1 MHPDDEFHPP
11 TSDDP
16 EWTETCWF
24 TFAVP
29 ERNLSG
35 QLYPY
40 FKTNQGVAAGGAFF
54 WDGRNERPETCVYAK
69 QFWHLPLVDQK
80 LTDLTMA
87 NGIRYECLEP
97 QKKWRVRYDDPDGG
111 DEIHVDLIVTG
122 IVAPNMLGESH
133 VDQPCRYQGTI
144 VLHGETIEVDDYG
157 FRDRSWG
164 PRPQF
169 GQGIHGGS
177 MMRGGY
183 SYATASD
190 THAFHAITMDFGTGA
205 IAIHGSYMRDGE
217 WAKLKGGERRVIE
230 RDGEGFPLIV
240 ELDGVDELGR
250 EFNARG
256 ETTNSLGFLINPNL
270 YTINCLTRWS
280 FDGITTWGEDH
291 DNHSFPDARRLF
303 REARGQSLW
312 SQDQ

>member
-1 MHPDDEFHPP
+1 M
-11 TSDDP
+11 
-16 EWTETCWF
+16 
-24 TFAVP
+24 
-29 ERNLSG
+29 
-35 QLYPY
+35 
-40 FKTNQGVAAGGAFF
+40 
-54 WDGRNERPETCVYAK
+54 YAK
-69 QFWHLPLVDQK
+69 QFWHLPLIDQK
-80 LTDLTMA
+80 LTDLTLA

-111 DEIHVDLIVTG
+111 NEIHVDLIVTG

-144 VLHGETIEVDDYG
+144 VLHGETIAVDDYG

-312 SQDQ
+312 GQDV

>member
-80 LTDLTMA
+80 LTDLSLA

-144 VLHGETIEVDDYG
+144 VLHGETIDVDDYG

-217 WAKLKGGERRVIE
+217 WAKLKDGERRVVE

-312 SQDQ
+312 SQDV

>member
-69 QFWHLPLVDQK
+69 QFWHLPLIDQK
-80 LTDLTMA
+80 LTDLTLA

-111 DEIHVDLIVTG
+111 NEIHVDLIVTG

-144 VLHGETIEVDDYG
+144 VLHGETIAVDDYG

-230 RDGEGFPLIV
+230 RDGEGFPLVV
-240 ELDGVDELGR
+240 EIDGVDELGR

>member
-1 MHPDDEFHPP
+1 MAMHPDDEFHPP

-40 FKTNQGVAAGGAFF
+40 FKTNQKVAAGGAFF
-54 WDGRNERPETCVYAK
+54 WDGFNERPETCVYAK
-69 QFWHLPLVDQK
+69 QFWHLPLPDEP
-80 LTDLTMA
+80 LTNISLA

-97 QKKWRVRYDDPDGG
+97 QKQWRIRYDDPDDG
-111 DEIHVDLIVTG
+111 DEIHVDLLVTG
-122 IVAPNMLGESH
+122 IVAPNMLGQSH

-144 VLHGETIEVDDYG
+144 TLHGEVIDVDAYG

-164 PRPQF
+164 PRPQY
-169 GQGIHGGS
+169 GQGIHGGVS
-177 MMRGGY
+177 QRGGY

-190 THAFHAITMDFGTGA
+190 EHAFHAITMDFGTGC
-205 IAIHGSYMRDGE
+205 IAIHGSYMKDGQ
-217 WAKLKGGERRVIE
+217 WAKLVSGERTVIE
-230 RDGEGFPLIV
+230 RNSEGVPTLV
-240 ELDGVDELGR
+240 QLQGVDELGR
-250 EFNARG
+250 EFSASG
-256 ETTNSLGFLINPNL
+256 ETTNSLSFLINPNL

-291 DNHSFPDARRLF
+291 DNHSFVDARRLF
-303 REARGQSLW
+303 RSLRQQSLW
-312 SQDQ
+312 

>member
-1 MHPDDEFHPP
+1 
-11 TSDDP
+11 
-16 EWTETCWF
+16 
-24 TFAVP
+24 
-29 ERNLSG
+29 
-35 QLYPY
+35 
-40 FKTNQGVAAGGAFF
+40 
-54 WDGRNERPETCVYAK
+54 
-69 QFWHLPLVDQK
+69 
-80 LTDLTMA
+80 
-87 NGIRYECLEP
+87 LEP
-97 QKKWRVRYDDPDGG
+97 QKQWRVRYDDPDGG

-144 VLHGETIEVDDYG
+144 ILHGETIPVDAYG

-177 MMRGGY
+177 TMRGGY

-190 THAFHAITMDFGTGA
+190 AHAFHAITMDFGSGA
-205 IAIHGSYMRDGE
+205 IAIHGSYMRDGD
-217 WAKLKGGERRVIE
+217 WAKLKSGERRVIE

-240 ELDGVDELGR
+240 ELDGIDELGR

-312 SQDQ
+312 SQDL

>member
-1 MHPDDEFHPP
+1 
-11 TSDDP
+11 
-16 EWTETCWF
+16 
-24 TFAVP
+24 
-29 ERNLSG
+29 
-35 QLYPY
+35 
-40 FKTNQGVAAGGAFF
+40 
-54 WDGRNERPETCVYAK
+54 
-69 QFWHLPLVDQK
+69 
-80 LTDLTMA
+80 
-87 NGIRYECLEP
+87 
-97 QKKWRVRYDDPDGG
+97 
-111 DEIHVDLIVTG
+111 
-122 IVAPNMLGESH
+122 
-133 VDQPCRYQGTI
+133 
-144 VLHGETIEVDDYG
+144 
-157 FRDRSWG
+157 
-164 PRPQF
+164 
-169 GQGIHGGS
+169 

-190 THAFHAITMDFGTGA
+190 AHAFHAITMDFGTGA
-205 IAIHGSYMRDGE
+205 IVIHGSYMRDGE

-312 SQDQ
+312 SQDV

>member
-80 LTDLTMA
+80 LTDLTLA

-111 DEIHVDLIVTG
+111 NEIHVDLIVTG

-144 VLHGETIEVDDYG
+144 VLHGETIAVDDYG

-230 RDGEGFPLIV
+230 RDGEGFPLVV
-240 ELDGVDELGR
+240 EIDGVDELGR

>member
-1 MHPDDEFHPP
+1 
-11 TSDDP
+11 
-16 EWTETCWF
+16 
-24 TFAVP
+24 
-29 ERNLSG
+29 
-35 QLYPY
+35 
-40 FKTNQGVAAGGAFF
+40 
-54 WDGRNERPETCVYAK
+54 VYAK

-80 LTDLTMA
+80 LTDLTLA

-122 IVAPNMLGESH
+122 IVPPNMLGESH

-190 THAFHAITMDFGTGA
+190 SHAFHAITMDFGTGA
-205 IAIHGSYMRDGE
+205 IAIHGSYMRDCE

-230 RDGEGFPLIV
+230 RDDEGFPLIV

-312 SQDQ
+312 SQDV

>member
-69 QFWHLPLVDQK
+69 QFWHLPLIDQK
-80 LTDLTMA
+80 LTDLTLA
-87 NGIRYECLEP
+87 NGIRYECLES
-97 QKKWRVRYDDPDGG
+97 QKKWRIRYDDPDDG

-122 IVAPNMLGESH
+122 IVPPNMLGESH

-144 VLHGETIEVDDYG
+144 VLHGETIDVDAYG

-177 MMRGGY
+177 TMRGGY
-183 SYATASD
+183 SYATVSD
-190 THAFHAITMDFGTGA
+190 SHSFHAITMDFGTGA

-217 WAKLKGGERRVIE
+217 WAKLKSGERRIIE

-280 FDGITTWGEDH
+280 FDGITAWGEDH
-291 DNHSFPDARRLF
+291 DNHSFPDARRLL
-303 REARGQSLW
+303 REARGQRTW
-312 SQDQ
+312 IKE

>member
-1 MHPDDEFHPP
+1 MEMHPDDEFHPP

-40 FKTNQGVAAGGAFF
+40 FKSNQGVAAGGAFF

-69 QFWHLPLVDQK
+69 QFWHLPLNDQK
-80 LTDLTMA
+80 LTDLSLA

-97 QKKWRVRYDDPDGG
+97 QRQWRIRYDDPDDG
-111 DEIHVDLIVTG
+111 DEIHVDLVVTG

-133 VDQPCRYQGTI
+133 VDQPCRYEGTI
-144 VLHGETIEVDDYG
+144 ILHGETITVDAYG

-169 GQGIHGGS
+169 GQGIHGGPTK
-177 MMRGGY
+177 RGGY

-190 THAFHAITMDFGTGA
+190 EHAFHAITMDFGSGA
-205 IAIHGSYMRDGE
+205 IAIHGSYMIDGR
-217 WAKLKGGERRVIE
+217 WAKLKSGERRVIE
-230 RDGEGFPLIV
+230 RDGEGFPLVV
-240 ELDGVDELGR
+240 ELDGVDELDR
-250 EFNARG
+250 RFSARG
-256 ETTNSLGFLINPNL
+256 ETTNSLAFLINPNL

-280 FDGITTWGEDH
+280 FDGTTAWGEDH

-303 REARGQSLW
+303 RAARGQSLW
-312 SQDQ
+312 D

>member
-69 QFWHLPLVDQK
+69 QFWHLPLIDQK
-80 LTDLTMA
+80 LTDLTLA

-111 DEIHVDLIVTG
+111 NEIHVDLIVTG

-144 VLHGETIEVDDYG
+144 VLHGETIAVDDYG

-217 WAKLKGGERRVIE
+217 WSKLKGGERRVIE

-240 ELDGVDELGR
+240 ELDGVDDLGR